1 VSRAA
6 DALTNL
12 GAFCSAAS
20 DGVEAEATRLDRCWD
35 GQAAQAALEYFT
47 GLSSALWQ
55 MKPHFDNI
63 ADQFQTTAFGVKE
76 LANAA
81 GSLVESLADWAIV
94 AGASLFA
101 AFASSWTGAG
111 AAVSMAAVSYAI
123 IRGAMVVK
131 ELLEIRAKVWNVCE
145 AVLGLISG
153 SLSALDGF
161 STVRLPGGYDNLL
174 VQSPAAEAGS

>member
-81 GSLVESLADWAIV
+81 GSLVENLADWAIV
-94 AGASLFA
+94 AGVSLA
-101 AFASSWTGAG
+101 AGVLSSWTGVG
-111 AAVSMAAVSYAI
+111 AAVSATAASYAI
-123 IRGAMVVK
+123 FRGAISVNEAIEAIEDWEFSTRLGADK
-131 ELLEIRAKVWNVCE
+131 DDARQLRAELG
-145 AVLGLISG
+145 GLI
-153 SLSALDGF
+153 
-161 STVRLPGGYDNLL
+161 TRLGPW
-174 VQSPAAEAGS
+174 E